1 MTSDDKPQKISI
13 GFHGG
18 QTLVARV
25 RAAELAR
32 LREVLG
38 KSGGWHE
45 LSAEDGIVTFDLT
58 RVDYVLVDSEDH
70 RVGF

>member
-1 MTSDDKPQKISI
+1 MSSDDKPQKISI

-25 RAAELAR
+25 RLAELAR

-45 LSAEDGIVTFDLT
+45 LNAEDGVVTFDLT
-58 RVDYVLVDSEDH
+58 RVDYVLVDHEDH

>member
-1 MTSDDKPQKISI
+1 MSSGDKPQKISI

-25 RAAELAR
+25 RPEELAK

-45 LSAEDGIVTFDLT
+45 LNAEDGIVTFDLT
-58 RVDYVLVDSEDH
+58 RVDYVLLDSEDH

>member
-1 MTSDDKPQKISI
+1 MSSDDKPQKISI

-25 RAAELAR
+25 RPAELAR

-38 KSGGWHE
+38 RSGGWHE
-45 LSAEDGIVTFDLT
+45 LNAEDGTVTFDLT

>member
-1 MTSDDKPQKISI
+1 MSSDDKPQKISI

-25 RAAELAR
+25 RGSELSR

-38 KSGGWHE
+38 KAGGWHE
-45 LSAEDGIVTFDLT
+45 LSAEDGVVVFDLT
-58 RVDYVLVDSEDH
+58 RVDYLLLDSEEH

>member
-1 MTSDDKPQKISI
+1 MSTEDKPQKITI

-18 QTLVARV
+18 QTLAARV
-25 RAAELAR
+25 KPAELQK

-38 KSGGWHE
+38 KSGSWYE
-45 LSAEDGIVTFDLT
+45 LSAEDGVVVLDLT
-58 RVDYVLVDSEDH
+58 RIEYLLIDQDDH

>member
-1 MTSDDKPQKISI
+1 MSNEDKPQKITI

-18 QTLVARV
+18 QTLAARV
-25 RAAELAR
+25 QPAELKK

-38 KSGGWHE
+38 KSGGWYE
-45 LSAEDGIVTFDLT
+45 LSAEDGAVVLDLT
-58 RVDYVLVDSEDH
+58 RIEYLLIDQDEH

>member
-1 MTSDDKPQKISI
+1 MSSDAKPQKISI

-25 RAAELAR
+25 PPAELAK
-32 LREVLG
+32 LRESLG

-45 LSAEDGIVTFDLT
+45 LNAVDGIVVFDLT
-58 RVDYVLVDSEDH
+58 RVDYLLIDIEEH

>member
-1 MTSDDKPQKISI
+1 MSSGDKPQKISI

-18 QTLVARV
+18 QTLVVRV
-25 RAAELAR
+25 RPAELTK

-45 LSAEDGIVTFDLT
+45 LNAEDGVVTFDLT
-58 RVDYVLVDSEDH
+58 RVDYVLLDSEDH